1 MQRTLFTGTTSN
13 FQYNFCCNIINLR
26 YYATFKVRKFASLF
40 YKINTFFQK
49 NTTYI
54 RLQTEQIADR
64 ENFITDRSWS
74 STKLFIV
81 QDYTENANGD
91 GPLIVENK

>member
-1 MQRTLFTGTTSN
+1 M
-13 FQYNFCCNIINLR
+13 
-26 YYATFKVRKFASLF
+26 RKFASLF

-64 ENFITDRSWS
+64 ENFIIDKSWS
-74 STKLFIV
+74 SAKLFIV

-91 GPLIVENK
+91 VPLIVEDKWYFQFLWVQGAYMHTKIFLFHNDNEDQLR